1 MWLDELP
8 ATSSA
13 SSDFVYPET
22 RVFRRRHLRE
32 WAFAAL
38 LFSVVASLA
47 CGSSQTSAPSAA
59 APGTGAGGSS
69 NGGASPTNTTLQT
82 EIGNN
87 TAAADSFPGGTNGNG
102 RPGNVSKAPISEL
115 LYGGASTKIYAHY
128 MPWFG
133 SSSHMNVGY
142 RSDDPTQVKKQ
153 VEDMIS
159 RGIQGAIVDWY
170 GPASALADTSTK
182 LVMKEAEAHPGFTFA
197 IVEDAGA
204 LVTAAQ
210 RNGCDATSQLI
221 SDLNYIF
228 STYASSPAYMK
239 VNGKTPVFM
248 FGVTGWYED
257 WSRVEA
263 ALPSNAVLLFR
274 GGEGLRLAASG
285 GAFQWLDINSNN
297 PFDEQIGAQDSFYS
311 AASSKSNLVIV
322 GSAYKGFNDT
332 AAEWSTNRVVDQHC
346 GQTWLDT
353 FADIGKHYSS
363 SNQLSA
369 LQIVTWNDY
378 EEGTAIEP
386 GIDNCVYLVPSVSG
400 NTLSWSVNGG
410 SEATID
416 HYTVFSSND
425 GQNLTKLGD
434 VPAGTH
440 AFDLSSWK
448 LTSASL
454 YVKATGKPSIR
465 NVMSA
470 PIAFRAGDQPPLVTL
485 NVSQPSDLTINASLN
500 PGSSASATIDFG
512 DGTVVSSA
520 NATHKYA
527 TPGRYIV
534 TGTAFDTAGASAV
547 AVTAVEAKAT
557 AAGVTIYAPTNSS
570 TVNWPTT
577 LIASANS
584 SAPIARMNVY
594 IDGQLAY
601 AATGGVI
608 NANLKV
614 FSGSRQIA
622 VEAVDSTGTSQS
634 ASVNVVAEPGD
645 LAPNA
650 VVSVLPLSGN
660 TVLAC
665 SAGSHDADG
674 FLLTWHYKFSDGTEF
689 FTPAAVHTVGSPG
702 TYSVA
707 LTVMDQFGVTG
718 SASQSFSTSTA
729 SPQQAVRR
737 LELISPIAG
746 SPKYK
751 PEPIRHP

>member
-1 MWLDELP
+1 MVWRKPSLAL
-8 ATSSA
+8 A
-13 SSDFVYPET
+13 
-22 RVFRRRHLRE
+22 L
-32 WAFAAL
+32 AAL
-38 LFSVVASLA
+38 ISIVLISLA
-47 CGSSQTSAPSAA
+47 CGSSQKPNAPSTGS
-59 APGTGAGGSS
+59 PGTGGSG
-69 NGGASPTNTTLQT
+69 NGGVSPTNTTLQAET
-82 EIGNN
+82 GNN
-87 TAAADSFPGGTNGNG
+87 TAAADSFAGGTNGNG

-115 LYGGASTKIYAHY
+115 LYSGASTKIYAHY

-142 RSDDPTQVKKQ
+142 RSDDPAQVKKQ

-170 GPASALADTSTK
+170 GPASTLADTSTK
-182 LVMKEAEAHPGFTFA
+182 LVMKEAEAHTGFTFA

-204 LVTAAQ
+204 LVTAAEQ
-210 RNGCDATSQLI
+210 NGCDATTQLI

-257 WSRVEA
+257 WSRVQA

-274 GGEGLRLAASG
+274 GGEGLHLSASG
-285 GAFQWLDINSNN
+285 GAFQWLDINSND
-297 PFDEQIGAQDSFYS
+297 PFDEQIGAQDSFYG
-311 AASSKSNLVIV
+311 AAGSNPNLVIL

-353 FADIGKHYSS
+353 FADVGKHYSV
-363 SNQLSA
+363 SNQLAA

-410 SEATID
+410 NEATVD

-425 GQNLTKLGD
+425 GQNLTRLGD

-440 AFDLSSWK
+440 TFDLSSSK
-448 LTSASL
+448 LSSASL
-454 YVKATGKPSIR
+454 YIKATGKPSIR

-470 PIAFRAGDQPPLVTL
+470 PVAFRAGDTPASVTL
-485 NVSQPSDLTINASLN
+485 SVSQPSDLTVNASLTA
-500 PGSSASATIDFG
+500 GSPASATIDFG
-512 DGTVVSSA
+512 DGTVVNGSS
-520 NATHKYA
+520 ATHKYA
-527 TPGRYIV
+527 APGRYLV
-534 TGTAFDTAGASAV
+534 TATAFDSGGASAV

-557 AAGVTIYAPTNSS
+557 APGVTIFAPSNAA
-570 TVNWPTT
+570 TVSWPTT

-584 SAPIARMNVY
+584 AAPIARMNVY

-608 NANLKV
+608 SANLKV
-614 FSGSRQIA
+614 FTGSRQIA
-622 VEAVDSTGTSQS
+622 VEAVDSAGATQR
-634 ASVNVVAEPGD
+634 AAVNVVAEPGD

-650 VVSVLPLSGN
+650 VVSVRPLSGN

-665 SAGSHDADG
+665 SAGSHDPDG
-674 FLLTWHYKFSDGTEF
+674 FLLTWHYKFSDGADF
-689 FTPAAVHTVGSPG
+689 FTPAAVHTLSSPG
-702 TYSVA
+702 TYSVG
-707 LTVMDQFGVTG
+707 LTVMDQFGATG
-718 SASQSFSTSTA
+718 SASQSFSSSSA
-729 SPQQAVRR
+729 SAQQASRTLR
-737 LELISPIAG
+737 LRMSPPLAE

>member
-1 MWLDELP
+1 MVWRKPSLAL
-8 ATSSA
+8 
-13 SSDFVYPET
+13 
-22 RVFRRRHLRE
+22 
-32 WAFAAL
+32 AFAAL
-38 LFSVVASLA
+38 ISIVLISLA
-47 CGSSQTSAPSAA
+47 CGSSQKPNAPSTGS
-59 APGTGAGGSS
+59 PGTGGSG
-69 NGGASPTNTTLQT
+69 NGGVSPTNTTLQAET
-82 EIGNN
+82 GNN
-87 TAAADSFPGGTNGNG
+87 TAAADSFAGGTNGNG

-115 LYGGASTKIYAHY
+115 LYSGASTKIYAHY

-142 RSDDPTQVKKQ
+142 RSDDPGEVKKQ

-170 GPASALADTSTK
+170 GPASTLADTSTK
-182 LVMKEAEAHPGFTFA
+182 LMMKEAEAHTGFTFA

-204 LVTAAQ
+204 LVTAAEQ
-210 RNGCDATSQLI
+210 NGCDATTQLI

-228 STYASSPAYMK
+228 STYASSPAYLK

-257 WSRVEA
+257 WSRVQA

-274 GGEGLRLAASG
+274 GGEGLHLSASG
-285 GAFQWLDINSNN
+285 GAFQWLDINSND
-297 PFDEQIGAQDSFYS
+297 PFDEQIGAQDSFYG
-311 AASSKSNLVIV
+311 AAGNNPNLVIL

-353 FADIGKHYSS
+353 FADVGKHYSA
-363 SNQLSA
+363 SNQLAA

-386 GIDNCVYLVPSVSG
+386 GIDNCVYLAPSVSG

-410 SEATID
+410 NEATID

-434 VPAGTH
+434 APAGTH
-440 AFDLSSWK
+440 TFDLSSSK
-448 LTSASL
+448 LSSASL
-454 YVKATGKPSIR
+454 YIKATGKPSIR

-470 PIAFRAGDQPPLVTL
+470 PVAFRAGDTPALVTL
-485 NVSQPSDLTINASLN
+485 SVSQPSDLTMNASLSA
-500 PGSSASATIDFG
+500 GSPASATIDFG
-512 DGTVVSSA
+512 DGTVVNGSS
-520 NATHKYA
+520 ATHKYA
-527 TPGRYIV
+527 APGRYIV
-534 TGTAFDTAGASAV
+534 TATAFDGGGASAV
-547 AVTAVEAKAT
+547 AVTAIEAKAT
-557 AAGVTIYAPTNSS
+557 APGVTIFAPSNAA

-584 SAPIARMNVY
+584 AAPIARMNVY

-614 FSGSRQIA
+614 FTGSRQIA
-622 VEAVDSTGTSQS
+622 VEAVDTAGTTQR
-634 ASVNVVAEPGD
+634 AAVNVVAEPGD
-645 LAPNA
+645 LPPNA
-650 VVSVLPLSGN
+650 VVTVRPLSGN

-665 SAGSHDADG
+665 SAGSRDPDG
-674 FLLTWHYKFSDGTEF
+674 FLLTWHYKFSDGADF
-689 FTPAAVHTVGSPG
+689 FTPAAVHTLSSPG
-702 TYSVA
+702 SYSVG
-707 LTVMDQFGVTG
+707 LTVMDQFGATG
-718 SASQSFSTSTA
+718 STSQNFSTSNA
-729 SPQQAVRR
+729 SAQQASQTLR
-737 LELISPIAG
+737 LKTSPVVPE

>member
-1 MWLDELP
+1 MFRCKH
-8 ATSSA
+8 SHA
-13 SSDFVYPET
+13 SSI
-22 RVFRRRHLRE
+22 
-32 WAFAAL
+32 AAL
-38 LFSVVASLA
+38 IFLVVGSLS
-47 CGSSQTSAPSAA
+47 CGSSQKSNSPSTGS
-59 APGTGAGGSS
+59 PGTGPGGSG
-69 NGGASPTNTTLQT
+69 NGGVSPTNTTVQAET
-82 EIGNN
+82 GNN
-87 TAAADSFPGGTNGNG
+87 TAAADSFAGGTNGNG

-115 LYGGASTKIYAHY
+115 LYSGAATKIYAHY

-142 RSDDPTQVKKQ
+142 RSDDPAQVKKQ

-170 GPASALADTSTK
+170 GPASTLADTSTK

-204 LVTAAQ
+204 LVTAAEQ
-210 RNGCDATSQLI
+210 NGCDATTQLI

-257 WSRVEA
+257 WARVQA
-263 ALPSNAVLLFR
+263 ALPSSAVLLFR
-274 GGEGLRLAASG
+274 GGEGLHLSASG
-285 GAFQWLDINSNN
+285 GAFQWLDINSND
-297 PFDEQIGAQDSFYS
+297 PFDEQIGAQDSFYTA
-311 AASSKSNLVIV
+311 AASNPNLVIL

-332 AAEWSTNRVVDQHC
+332 AAEWSTNRLVDQHC

-386 GIDNCVYLVPSVSG
+386 GIDNCVYLAPSLSG

-425 GQNLTKLGD
+425 GQNLTKLAD
-434 VPAGTH
+434 LPVGTH
-440 AFDLSSWK
+440 SFDLSSSK

-454 YVKATGKPSIR
+454 YIKATGKPSIH

-470 PIAFRAGDQPPLVTL
+470 PIAFRAGDTPPPVTL

-500 PGSSASATIDFG
+500 ANSAASAAIDFG
-512 DGTVVSSA
+512 DGTVT
-520 NATHKYA
+520 NATSARHKYT

-534 TGTAFDTAGASAV
+534 TATAFDAAGASAV

-557 AAGVTIYAPTNSS
+557 APGVTIFAPGNAA
-570 TVNWPTT
+570 TVSWPTT

-601 AATGGVI
+601 ATTGGVI

-614 FSGSRQIA
+614 FTGSRQIA
-622 VEAVDSTGTSQS
+622 VESVDSAGSSQR

-650 VVSVLPLSGN
+650 VVSVHPISGN

-665 SAGSHDADG
+665 SAGSHDPDG
-674 FLLTWHYKFSDGTEF
+674 FLLTWHYKFSDGADF
-689 FTPAAVHTVGSPG
+689 FTPAAVHTLSSPG
-702 TYSVA
+702 TYSVG
-707 LTVMDQFGVTG
+707 LTVMDQFGATG
-718 SASQSFSTSTA
+718 SASQSFSTSSA
-729 SPQQAVRR
+729 SAQQASRAIQLTPIR
-737 LELISPIAG
+737 PIAE

>member
-1 MWLDELP
+1 VLWRKHSRALAIAAL
-8 ATSSA
+8 
-13 SSDFVYPET
+13 V
-22 RVFRRRHLRE
+22 V
-32 WAFAAL
+32 FAA
-38 LFSVVASLA
+38 ASIE
-47 CGSSQTSAPSAA
+47 CGSSQKSNSPSTGS
-59 APGTGAGGSS
+59 PGTGSAGSG
-69 NGGASPTNTTLQT
+69 NGGIPPTNTTLQAET
-82 EIGNN
+82 GNN
-87 TAAADSFPGGTNGNG
+87 TAAADSFAGATNGNG

-115 LYGGASTKIYAHY
+115 LYSGASTKIYAHY

-142 RSDDPTQVKKQ
+142 RSDDPAQVKKQ

-170 GPASALADTSTK
+170 GPASTLADTSTK
-182 LVMKEAEAHPGFTFA
+182 LMMKEAEAHPGFTFA

-204 LVTAAQ
+204 LVTAAEQ
-210 RNGCDATSQLI
+210 NGCDATTQLI

-257 WSRVEA
+257 WPRVQA
-263 ALPSNAVLLFR
+263 ALPSSAVLLFR
-274 GGEGLRLAASG
+274 GGEGLHLSASG
-285 GAFQWLDINSNN
+285 GAFQWLDIDSND
-297 PFDEQIGAQDSFYS
+297 PFDEQIGAQDSFY
-311 AASSKSNLVIV
+311 ATASNNPNLVIL

-332 AAEWSTNRVVDQHC
+332 AAGWSTNRLVDQHC

-353 FADIGKHYSS
+353 FTDIGKHYSS
-363 SNQLSA
+363 SKQLA
-369 LQIVTWNDY
+369 AVQIVTWNDY

-386 GIDNCVYLVPSVSG
+386 GIDNCVYLGTSVSG
-400 NTLSWSVNGG
+400 NTLSWLVNGG
-410 SEATID
+410 SETTID
-416 HYTVFSSND
+416 HYTVFSSKD
-425 GQNLTKLGD
+425 GQNLTKLAD
-434 VPAGTH
+434 LPAGTH
-440 AFDLSSWK
+440 SFDLSSSN
-448 LTSASL
+448 LSSASL

-470 PIAFRAGDQPPLVTL
+470 PIVFHAGDTPPPVTL

-500 PGSSASATIDFG
+500 AGSPASATIDFG
-512 DGTVVSSA
+512 DGTVMNGAS
-520 NATHKYA
+520 ATHKYA
-527 TPGRYIV
+527 TPGLYIV
-534 TGTAFDTAGASAV
+534 TATAFDSAGASAV

-557 AAGVTIYAPTNSS
+557 APGVTIFSPGNAA

-594 IDGQLAY
+594 IDGQVAY
-601 AATGGVI
+601 AAIGGVI
-608 NANLKV
+608 NAHLKV
-614 FSGSRQIA
+614 FTGSRQIA
-622 VEAVDSTGTSQS
+622 VEAIDSMGTSQR

-650 VVSVLPLSGN
+650 VISVRPLSGN

-665 SAGSHDADG
+665 SAGSHDPDG
-674 FLLTWHYKFSDGTEF
+674 FLLTRHYKFSDGADF
-689 FTPAAVHTVGSPG
+689 FTPAAVHTLSSPG
-702 TYSVA
+702 TYSVG
-707 LTVMDQFGVTG
+707 LTVMDQFGATG
-718 SASQSFSTSTA
+718 SASQSFSTSSA
-729 SPQQAVRR
+729 SAQQATRA
-737 LELISPIAG
+737 LQLSPTLPLAE

>member
-1 MWLDELP
+1 MVWRKPSLAL
-8 ATSSA
+8 
-13 SSDFVYPET
+13 
-22 RVFRRRHLRE
+22 
-32 WAFAAL
+32 AFAAL
-38 LFSVVASLA
+38 ISIVLISLA
-47 CGSSQTSAPSAA
+47 CGSSQKPNAPSTGS
-59 APGTGAGGSS
+59 PGTGGSG
-69 NGGASPTNTTLQT
+69 NGGVSPTNTTLQAET
-82 EIGNN
+82 GNN
-87 TAAADSFPGGTNGNG
+87 TAAADSFAGGTNGNG

-115 LYGGASTKIYAHY
+115 LYSGASTKIYAHY

-142 RSDDPTQVKKQ
+142 RSDDPAEVKKQ

-170 GPASALADTSTK
+170 GPASTLADTSTK
-182 LVMKEAEAHPGFTFA
+182 LMMKEAEAHTGFTFA

-204 LVTAAQ
+204 LVTAAEQ
-210 RNGCDATSQLI
+210 NGCDATTQLI

-228 STYASSPAYMK
+228 STYASSPAYLK

-248 FGVTGWYED
+248 FGVSGWYED
-257 WSRVEA
+257 WSRVQA

-274 GGEGLRLAASG
+274 GGEGLHLSASG
-285 GAFQWLDINSNN
+285 GAFQWLDINSND
-297 PFDEQIGAQDSFYS
+297 PFDEQIGAQDSFYG
-311 AASSKSNLVIV
+311 AAGNNPNLVIL

-353 FADIGKHYSS
+353 FADVGKHYSA
-363 SNQLSA
+363 SNQLAA

-386 GIDNCVYLVPSVSG
+386 GIDNCVYLAPSVSG

-410 SEATID
+410 HEATID

-425 GQNLTKLGD
+425 GQNLTKLAD

-440 AFDLSSWK
+440 TFDLSSSK
-448 LTSASL
+448 LSSASL
-454 YVKATGKPSIR
+454 YIKATGKPSIR

-470 PIAFRAGDQPPLVTL
+470 PVAFRAGDTPALVTL
-485 NVSQPSDLTINASLN
+485 SVSQPSDLTMNASLSA
-500 PGSSASATIDFG
+500 GSPASATIDFG
-512 DGTVVSSA
+512 DGTVVNGSS
-520 NATHKYA
+520 ATHKYA
-527 TPGRYIV
+527 APGRYIV
-534 TGTAFDTAGASAV
+534 TATAFDGGGASAV
-547 AVTAVEAKAT
+547 AVTAIEAKAT
-557 AAGVTIYAPTNSS
+557 APGVTIFAPSNAA

-584 SAPIARMNVY
+584 AAPIARMNVY

-614 FSGSRQIA
+614 FTGSRQIA
-622 VEAVDSTGTSQS
+622 VEAVDTAGTTQR
-634 ASVNVVAEPGD
+634 AAVNVVAEPGD
-645 LAPNA
+645 LPPNA
-650 VVSVLPLSGN
+650 VVTVRPLSGN

-665 SAGSHDADG
+665 SAGSHDPDG
-674 FLLTWHYKFSDGTEF
+674 FLLTWHYKFSDGADF
-689 FTPAAVHTVGSPG
+689 FTPAAVHTLSSPG
-702 TYSVA
+702 SYSVG
-707 LTVMDQFGVTG
+707 LTVMDQFGATG
-718 SASQSFSTSTA
+718 STSQNFSTSNA
-729 SPQQAVRR
+729 SAQQASQTLR
-737 LELISPIAG
+737 LKTSPVVPE

>member
-1 MWLDELP
+1 MLWRKPSLAL
-8 ATSSA
+8 
-13 SSDFVYPET
+13 
-22 RVFRRRHLRE
+22 
-32 WAFAAL
+32 AFAAL
-38 LFSVVASLA
+38 AFLVSISLA
-47 CGSSQTSAPSAA
+47 CGSSQKSNAPSAGS
-59 APGTGAGGSS
+59 PGTGSAGSG
-69 NGGASPTNTTLQT
+69 NGGVSPTNTTLQA

-87 TAAADSFPGGTNGNG
+87 TAAADSFAGGTNGNG

-115 LYGGASTKIYAHY
+115 LYSGASSKIYAHY

-133 SSSHMNVGY
+133 STSHMNVGY
-142 RSDDPTQVKKQ
+142 RSDDPAQVKKQ

-170 GPASALADTSTK
+170 GPASTLADASTK
-182 LVMKEAEAHPGFTFA
+182 LVMKEAEAHTGFTFA

-204 LVTAAQ
+204 LITAAEQ
-210 RNGCDATSQLI
+210 NGCDATTQLI

-257 WSRVEA
+257 WSRVQA
-263 ALPSNAVLLFR
+263 ALPSSAVLVFR
-274 GGEGLRLAASG
+274 GGEGLHFSASG
-285 GAFQWLDINSNN
+285 GAFQWLDINSND
-297 PFDEQIGAQDSFYS
+297 PFDEQIGAQDSFYGA
-311 AASSKSNLVIV
+311 AASNPNLVIL

-353 FADIGKHYSS
+353 FADVGKHYSA

-369 LQIVTWNDY
+369 VQVVTWNDY

-386 GIDNCVYLVPSVSG
+386 GIDTCVYLVPSVSG

-416 HYTVFSSND
+416 HYTVFSSNN

-440 AFDLSSWK
+440 TFDLSSSN
-448 LTSASL
+448 LSSASL

-470 PIAFRAGDQPPLVTL
+470 PVAFRAGDTPPSATL
-485 NVSQPSDLTINASLN
+485 SVSQPSDLTINASLSA
-500 PGSSASATIDFG
+500 GSPASAAIDFG
-512 DGTVVSSA
+512 DGTVTNTAS
-520 NATHKYA
+520 ATHKYA
-527 TPGRYIV
+527 APGRYIV
-534 TGTAFDTAGASAV
+534 TATAFDSAGASAV

-557 AAGVTIYAPTNSS
+557 APGVTIFAPSNAA

-577 LIASANS
+577 LMASANS
-584 SAPIARMNVY
+584 AAPIARMNVY

-614 FSGSRQIA
+614 FTGSRQIA
-622 VEAVDSTGTSQS
+622 VEAVDSAGASQR

-650 VVSVLPLSGN
+650 VVSVRPLSGN

-665 SAGSHDADG
+665 SVGSHDPDG
-674 FLLTWHYKFSDGTEF
+674 FLLTRHFKFSDGADF
-689 FTPAAVHTVGSPG
+689 FTPAAVHTLSSPG
-702 TYSVA
+702 TYSVG
-707 LTVMDQFGVTG
+707 LTVMDQFGATG
-718 SASQSFSTSTA
+718 SASQSFSTA
-729 SPQQAVRR
+729 SASAQQAGRA
-737 LELISPIAG
+737 LQLSPSLVVPE